1 MGRPARLA
9 GVARSLAIYYG
20 LPWRAAR
27 MRRHYAQFITR
38 GALAFDV
45 GAHVG
50 NRVRTWR
57 ALGARVVA
65 VEPQR
70 DCARVLDA
78 LYGRDDGVTIVR
90 AAVGEAPGTATLHV
104 SERTP
109 TVSTLA
115 RGWMHD
121 VMASEG
127 FRGVQWQR
135 TETVDVLTL
144 DALVARFGQPAFIK
158 LDVEGYER
166 EALAGLTSRVR
177 ALSFEYVP
185 AARDAALAC
194 IARLEALGPYRFNW
208 SPGERHRFAHAS
220 WQDAAA
226 ARAFVESLSPDDDSG
241 DIYARVDA

>member
-1 MGRPARLA
+1 MGRAARLA

-20 LPWRAAR
+20 TPWRAAR
-27 MRRHYAQFITR
+27 MRRHYAPFIEA
-38 GALAFDV
+38 GALAFDI

-65 VEPQR
+65 VEPQS
-70 DCARVLDA
+70 DFARVLEA
-78 LYGRDDGVTIVR
+78 LYGRDDAVTIVR
-90 AAVGEAPGTATLHV
+90 AAVGEAPGTTTLHV
-104 SERTP
+104 SEHTP
-109 TVSTLA
+109 TVSTLSPD
-115 RGWMHD
+115 WMREVTTSD
-121 VMASEG
+121 G
-127 FRGVQWQR
+127 FRHVRWQR

-185 AARDAALAC
+185 AARDAALGC
-194 IARLEALGPYRFNW
+194 IARLEALGPYLFNW
-208 SPGERHRFAHAS
+208 SPGERHRFAHES
-220 WQDAAA
+220 WQDASA
-226 ARAFVESLSPDDDSG
+226 ARAFVESLGPDDDSG
-241 DIYARVDA
+241 DIYARLDT